1 MDIFDS
7 HTHLN
12 QDELFK
18 SREELLQN
26 FINIWWKGLINAG
39 ANRVYNNNWLCISK
53 IVQKKYPNIFVKCAL
68 GWHPC
73 DVEQIGQD
81 YNKTKIELKEEILNN
96 KEYVV
101 AIGECW
107 IDLHYDPEW
116 KTLELQQQY
125 FNSQCELAEELS
137 LPIMIHSRDA
147 FNETYEI
154 LKNFKNITVYI
165 HCRWYWTDE
174 IKTMLKTFNNL
185 YIWFCWNIT
194 YKNAENLRESIKIL
208 PLKNLL
214 IETDAPYLSPQ
225 WFRWT
230 LNAPERV
237 KEIWKYIG
245 ELINIP
251 EEQLRKQV
259 KENFFNLYK

>member
-1 MDIFDS
+1 
-7 HTHLN
+7 
-12 QDELFK
+12 
-18 SREELLQN
+18 
-26 FINIWWKGLINAG
+26 
-39 ANRVYNNNWLCISK
+39 
-53 IVQKKYPNIFVKCAL
+53 
-68 GWHPC
+68 
-73 DVEQIGQD
+73 
-81 YNKTKIELKEEILNN
+81 
-96 KEYVV
+96 
-101 AIGECW
+101 
-107 IDLHYDPEW
+107 
-116 KTLELQQQY
+116 
-125 FNSQCELAEELS
+125 
-137 LPIMIHSRDA
+137 MIHSRDA

-185 YIWFCWNIT
+185 YIWFCWNST

-245 ELINIP
+245 ELLNIP